1 MTEKLRFILRF
12 KSILQEIVRRYISI
26 FKKQREYFSCL
37 KVTKMFSDLTVTK
50 DITIEGNCEESY
62 ISSDNLVP

>member
-1 MTEKLRFILRF
+1 
-12 KSILQEIVRRYISI
+12 
-26 FKKQREYFSCL
+26 
-37 KVTKMFSDLTVTK
+37 MFSDLTVTK